1 MHQRVSIR
9 IAHHCAELAGR
20 MQAAAATVTP
30 TMLTNVWT
38 ELEYGY
44 DMWQATH
51 VALIEHLRTV

>member
-30 TMLTNVWT
+30 AMLTNVWISRVYICDMCWAT
-38 ELEYGY
+38 YGHL
-44 DMWQATH
+44 A
-51 VALIEHLRTV
+51 EHL